1 MSASG
6 HGSGS
11 TDGNE
16 PDETGEHPGTGEPD
30 EASGIEATH
39 EPEEVSGP
47 AGAREPEQTRG
58 PAEVRGSKKPRRSGG
73 AVLRGAVAGQ
83 RGRVAAASVLGSGH
97 QAGEALVPVIIG
109 VVIDVAVATG
119 SPRALAIWLAVLGV
133 AFVVLSFSY
142 RFAARIAE
150 RASEQAAHELR
161 LRLTRRVL
169 DPRGGAEHDR
179 LPGALTNIASGDAE
193 RVGMAV
199 GLLAL
204 GVSSIAGLAVSAA
217 ALLRISVP
225 LGLLVLL
232 GTPPLL
238 YLAHLVSRPLARRS
252 EGEQERAAQASGT
265 AADLV
270 AGLRVLKGLGA
281 EDAASERYRTTSR
294 ASLFAALRASR
305 AQAGHDGAVLALTG
319 GFIAAVAL
327 AGAVLAMRGE
337 VSIGGLVAAVGL
349 AQFLHGPF
357 RVLAFV
363 NGVFAQARASSQRI
377 ADVLESPWSVPDGS
391 ASLPPEPAGQLRL
404 DGVRYGSLR
413 GVDAHIDSGSLVGVV
428 APDPAA
434 ATDLLACLARDTDP
448 EEGSVEVDGV
458 DVAKLALDDLRRA
471 VLVAEHDAALFE
483 TSLADNVAAAA
494 RGPIDRALDAA
505 TADEVA
511 EALPDGRET
520 RLAERGRSLSGGQ
533 RQRVALARAL
543 AADPPVLVLHDP
555 TTAVDT
561 VTEARVAERL
571 ARLRRGRTTVL
582 VTTSPALLDT
592 ADTVLF
598 LDGGTVAAQGRHADL
613 ARTSETYREAVF
625 A

>member
-1 MSASG
+1 M
-6 HGSGS
+6 
-11 TDGNE
+11 
-16 PDETGEHPGTGEPD
+16 
-30 EASGIEATH
+30 
-39 EPEEVSGP
+39 
-47 AGAREPEQTRG
+47 
-58 PAEVRGSKKPRRSGG
+58 
-73 AVLRGAVAGQ
+73 RGAVAGQ

-109 VVIDVAVATG
+109 VVIDLAVATG
-119 SPRALAIWLAVLGV
+119 SPRALAMWLAVLGGT
-133 AFVVLSFSY
+133 FVLLSFSY

-150 RASEQAAHELR
+150 RASEQSAHELR

-169 DPRGGAEHDR
+169 DPRGGAERDR

-193 RVGMAV
+193 RVGTAV

-204 GVSSIAGLAVSAA
+204 GIASIAGLAVSAA

-252 EGEQERAAQASGT
+252 EGEQDRAAQASGT

-281 EDAASERYRTTSR
+281 ENAASERYRATSR
-294 ASLFAALRASR
+294 ASLLSALRASR

-357 RVLAFV
+357 RLLAFV

-377 ADVLESPWSVPDGS
+377 ADVLESPWAVPDGS
-391 ASLPPEPAGQLRL
+391 AALPPEPAGELRL
-404 DGVRYGSLR
+404 DGVRSRSLR
-413 GVDAHIDSGSLVGVV
+413 GVDARIGSGRLVGVV

-434 ATDLLACLARDTDP
+434 AADLLACLARDTDP
-448 EEGSVEVDGV
+448 EEGSIEVDGV

-483 TSLADNVAAAA
+483 ASLSDNVAAAA
-494 RGPIDRALDAA
+494 RGPIDRALEAA

-598 LDGGTVAAQGRHADL
+598 LDGGTVAAEGRHADL
-613 ARTSETYREAVF
+613 ARTYETYREAVF